1 MKAWAKYVCQS
12 HKHYSVILQNFEV
25 TDHGCSGCIWTHQ
38 NLAKSALHPSW
49 MNNWPFQRSCVIRK
63 MAKYV
68 KISAEKGV
76 YSIFSERGCITGPQR
91 KCFALVQL
99 LAPPLHIIIS
109 WIKGQDMEKPNQIQ
123 KGMTSKTRFTTK
135 SVLFLLCFYHFNLLI
150 FSTLRLH
157 LNSML
162 AEGRWWQRLPKQLA
176 LQCKGSAK

>member
-1 MKAWAKYVCQS
+1 MDAVGVFEPIKIWQKVHCTRPGWIIDLFRGLVLS
-12 HKHYSVILQNFEV
+12 EKWQNTWKLVLKRCISYFSE
-25 TDHGCSGCIWTHQ
+25 GGCI
-38 NLAKSALHPSW
+38 
-49 MNNWPFQRSCVIRK
+49 I
-63 MAKYV
+63 
-68 KISAEKGV
+68 
-76 YSIFSERGCITGPQR
+76 GPQW
-91 KCFALVQL
+91 KYFALVQL
-99 LAPPLHIIIS
+99 LAPPLHIIIL

-123 KGMTSKTRFTTK
+123 KGMTSKTRFIRK